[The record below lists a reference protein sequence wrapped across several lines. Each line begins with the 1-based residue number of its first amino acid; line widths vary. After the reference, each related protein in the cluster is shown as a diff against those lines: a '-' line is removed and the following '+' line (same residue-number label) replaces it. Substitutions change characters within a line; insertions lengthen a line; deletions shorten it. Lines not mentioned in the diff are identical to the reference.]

1 GGGAGGGGRG
11 PAAGQTL
18 PRAGPGGP
26 ERRGRRPRLLP
37 GNGRRAGGASRSW
50 GTLRGRGGLR
60 ARDIAWI
67 GRLGKA
73 GLSIFCLRLPTRMG
87 MRIGRP
93 GGPGRP
99 RLGAPRRGTTVYV
112 ACSSLCF
119 GRYPL
124 AQALHT
130 ISELN
135 FHKVD
140 LALHES
146 GPHVKPSQVLAD
158 VNKVAQVLRKANVT
172 YAA

>member
-1 GGGAGGGGRG
+1 PRGRVRPPGRG
-11 PAAGQTL
+11 STASRAGCLRVARGRRARPALGRTRPAAGQTL
-18 PRAGPGGP
+18 PRAGPGRP

-37 GNGRRAGGASRSW
+37 GNGRRAGGASRSG
-50 GTLRGRGGLR
+50 GTLGGRGGLR

-73 GLSIFCLRLPTRMG
+73 VLSIFCLRLPTRMV

-93 GGPGRP
+93 GGTGRP

-130 ISELN
+130 IS
-135 FHKVD
+135 
-140 LALHES
+140 
-146 GPHVKPSQVLAD
+146 
-158 VNKVAQVLRKANVT
+158 
-172 YAA
+172 